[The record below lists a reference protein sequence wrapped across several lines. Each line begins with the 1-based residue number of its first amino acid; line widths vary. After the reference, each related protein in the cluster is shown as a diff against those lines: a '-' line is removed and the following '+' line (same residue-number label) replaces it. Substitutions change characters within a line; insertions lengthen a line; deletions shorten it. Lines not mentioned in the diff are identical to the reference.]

1 MAYKFVLVAVFMVL
15 VSVAIARPQSARE
28 DAKISGTLKD
38 FIMAD
43 QAGMIFLFSRES
55 PKSIVV
61 PLIHESSIPSA
72 KK

>member
-43 QAGMIFLFSRES
+43 QAGMIFF
-55 PKSIVV
+55 IQQG
-61 PLIHESSIPSA
+61 IPQKHSCA
-72 KK
+72 TNS